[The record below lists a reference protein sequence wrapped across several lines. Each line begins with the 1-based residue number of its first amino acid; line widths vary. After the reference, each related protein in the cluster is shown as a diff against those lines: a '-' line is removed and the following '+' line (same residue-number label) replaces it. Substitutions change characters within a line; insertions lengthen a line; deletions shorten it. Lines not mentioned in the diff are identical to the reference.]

1 MLANLDMMQPESKK
15 IISSVKDMMLLPKR
29 TKFRKLHR
37 GRFTQRFNQ
46 NASIF
51 FGDYGL
57 RGLEPGWITSRQIEA
72 TRRSIIRAVRRTGK
86 IWIRIFPD
94 RPITERAAE
103 SRMGSGKGSLKY
115 WVAVVQ
121 PGDIL
126 FEITGLDKLAAYKVL
141 KTASYKLPI
150 KTSICS
156 RLDDKTRRF

>member
-1 MLANLDMMQPESKK
+1 
-15 IISSVKDMMLLPKR
+15 MMLLPKR

-46 NASIF
+46 NASVF

-94 RPITERAAE
+94 KPITERAAE
-103 SRMGSGKGSLKY
+103 SRMGAGKGTVAY
-115 WVAVVQ
+115 WVAVVK
-121 PGDIL
+121 PGAVL
-126 FEITGLDKLAAYKVL
+126 FEINGLSKEMAFKVLKLAA
-141 KTASYKLPI
+141 YKLPI
-150 KTSICS
+150 KTKI
-156 RLDDKTRRF
+156 LTKI